1 MVIASALSWA
11 PLSTLAQALLFDG
24 GFESGTLIGWSPGT
38 RGTAILAAKG
48 RCFSDQDTSALSI
61 RGKYAGLLRGATQTE
76 PGTAAT
82 MTSKPFT
89 AGKGFLFLALTEQ
102 HTEDDANSFPYALRV
117 SVLDSNGVTLSGH
130 ELNTARITLS
140 SGCPSLAR
148 DQRFS
153 EHFISTQKYQGQTI
167 KIRFSQHPAL
177 AQSGNFSLIDQV
189 SIIQNDEVA
198 AYRKK
203 PAVTAGIEYDA
214 EHDFLYLVAKTPKY
228 ALEESRNWQFSWHIH
243 AQTEIRESY
252 KVCINDLK
260 PGNHTAILS
269 VQNATMLSMDSL
281 HFYVPE
287 RRQQPTEADLAWTA
301 CKPAAPKPDSLQ

>member
-1 MVIASALSWA
+1 MALAIALNWTPSAQ
-11 PLSTLAQALLFDG
+11 AQALLFDG
-24 GFESGTLIGWSPGT
+24 GFESGTFIGWSPGT
-38 RGTAILAAKG
+38 QGTAILVAKN

-61 RGKYAGLLRGATQTE
+61 RDKYAGLLRGAAQKD
-76 PGTAAT
+76 PGAVAT

-102 HTEDDANSFPYALRV
+102 HAGDDAIWFPYALRV
-117 SVLDSNGVTLSGH
+117 SVLDSNGITLSGH

-167 KIRFSQHPAL
+167 RIRFSQHPAL

-189 SIIQNDEVA
+189 SIVQQGETA

-203 PAVTAGIEYDA
+203 PAAIAGIEYDA
-214 EHDFLYLVAKTPKY
+214 EHDFLYLVAKTPKQ
-228 ALEESRNWQFSWHIH
+228 ALEKSRNWRYSWQIH
-243 AQTEIRESY
+243 AQTDLRETH
-252 KVCINDLK
+252 KACINDLK
-260 PGNHTAILS
+260 PGNHTAVLS
-269 VQNATMLSMDSL
+269 VQNATTLSMDSL

-287 RRQQPTEADLAWTA
+287 RRQQSTGADPAWAA
-301 CKPAAPKPDSLQ
+301 CKTAAPKSGSL